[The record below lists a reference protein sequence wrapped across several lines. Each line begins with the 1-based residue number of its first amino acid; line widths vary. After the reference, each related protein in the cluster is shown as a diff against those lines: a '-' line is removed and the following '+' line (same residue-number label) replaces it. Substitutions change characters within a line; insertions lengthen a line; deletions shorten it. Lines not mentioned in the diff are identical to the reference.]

1 MLFSKSGS
9 PLSTTNL
16 KDMLNVVANGSA
28 SDGQSDK
35 IMAELGELLDFNGL
49 VPIKDHDYSRT
60 AMEDYYVP
68 DSDDGWNKGTK
79 RSASSE
85 WIDELI
91 TPVVK
96 SRREAERV
104 ILVSSDEES
113 Y

>member
-1 MLFSKSGS
+1 M
-9 PLSTTNL
+9 
-16 KDMLNVVANGSA
+16 VANGS
-28 SDGQSDK
+28 STDEQSET

-49 VPIKDHDYSRT
+49 VRNKDHDYSRT
-60 AMEDYYVP
+60 SMEDYYVP
-68 DSDDGWNKGTK
+68 ESDDGWTKATK
-79 RSASSE
+79 RSAPSE

-91 TPVVK
+91 TPAVK